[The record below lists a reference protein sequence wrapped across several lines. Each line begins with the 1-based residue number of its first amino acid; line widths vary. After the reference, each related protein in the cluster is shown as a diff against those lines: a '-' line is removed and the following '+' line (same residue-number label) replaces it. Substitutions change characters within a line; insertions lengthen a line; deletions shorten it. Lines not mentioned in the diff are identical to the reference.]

1 MPQQTCPYRFPLARI
16 PATEPPAVYTEL
28 RARNPVVPVVMP
40 SGDTAYLITRYED
53 ARRVLTD
60 PRYSRRLELAGLELG
75 TIGLA
80 EHLLLSTLSNMDRP
94 EHTRL
99 RRVVAPEFTT
109 ERVER
114 LAPRM
119 REVTDQ
125 FLSRITAMQPPIDL
139 MSTLCDRLPAA
150 ILLTYLGIPF
160 GDTDDLLHWTKVLTD
175 LSGHTQQEVD
185 EARAALHTH
194 LKGVIQERLR
204 NPGDDVL
211 TALAQRCYT
220 DQRISELELEA
231 LVMFL
236 LIGGLHTV
244 VYQLGL
250 CIVALLRDP
259 DRIPELLAA
268 ANPGPAVEELL
279 RYTNAVESSLLRI
292 TTEDVEIA
300 GVHIP
305 AGSPVLSAIPSANRD
320 PQRFPQP
327 DTIDFH
333 RSDTAHLTFG
343 VGIHRCLGAPIS
355 RLMLKIALPAIFRR
369 FPDLHLAA
377 PENEL
382 RWLPDRLLTGY
393 EAIPATWRKSV
404 GL

>member
-1 MPQQTCPYRFPLARI
+1 MPDPSCPYRFPLPRV
-16 PATEPPAVYTEL
+16 PATEPPGAYTGF
-28 RARNPVVPVVMP
+28 RADSPVVPVTMP

-53 ARRVLTD
+53 ARRVLVD

-99 RRVVAPEFTT
+99 RRVVAPEFTS

-114 LAPRM
+114 LVPRIQ
-119 REVTDQ
+119 EVTERI
-125 FLSRITAMQPPIDL
+125 LSETAAAQPPVDL
-139 MSTLCDRLPAA
+139 MSTLCHDLPAA
-150 ILLTYLGIPF
+150 VLLTYLGIPF
-160 GDTDDLLHWTKVLTD
+160 SDSGDLLSWTKTLTD
-175 LSGHTQQEVD
+175 LSGHTQEEVD
-185 EARAALHTH
+185 EARALLHTY
-194 LKGVIQERLR
+194 LKGVIQERLGD
-204 NPGDDVL
+204 PGDDVL
-211 TALAQRCYT
+211 TALARRCYE
-220 DQRISELELEA
+220 DERITELELEA

-250 CIVALLRDP
+250 CVVALLQDP

-268 ANPGPAVEELL
+268 DDPGPAVEELL

-292 TTEDVEIA
+292 TAEEVEIA
-300 GVHIP
+300 GVRIP

-320 PQRFPQP
+320 PERFDRP
-327 DTIDFH
+327 DTLDFD
-333 RSDTAHLTFG
+333 RPDTAHLTFG
-343 VGIHRCLGAPIS
+343 VGMHRCLGAPIS
-355 RLMLKIALPAIFRR
+355 RLMLQIALPAIFRR
-369 FPDLHLAA
+369 LPDLRLAV
-377 PENEL
+377 PDDEL

-393 EAIPATWRKSV
+393 ESIPVTWGRP
-404 GL
+404 